1 MIFLNYFAAPNQ
13 IMVWGFSFIKK
24 CNQNILM
31 NIRKKSN
38 TEFIIIM
45 ASLMSLASLSIDA
58 LLPGLNEIGSAIGI
72 SDAKN
77 NQLLITMIFLGTGF
91 GQLISGPL
99 SDSLGRKPV
108 VYMGYSVFAM
118 ASLLCIFATSLEMM
132 VLGRIL
138 QGIGLSAPKTVSM
151 AMVRDRFVGDNMARI
166 MSFVTAIFILAP
178 VIAPSFGKLML
189 DSFGWQSI
197 FTSQV
202 IFGFLVVIWLWQRQP
217 ETLPEVNRKKMK
229 FSLFAD
235 GIKEFAKH
243 KQTVIFTFV
252 GGLTTAAF
260 MVYLSSSQQIFQ
272 VQYGLVEEFP
282 YIFAGIATVIG
293 LSTFLNG
300 ALVIRFG
307 MLKLASAFNLAL
319 TLISMA
325 YVFLY
330 YGEPNPSLSILLV
343 FFVIMIFCVGF
354 MFGNIN
360 ALAMQPI
367 GHIAGIGAAICGFLA
382 TIIAVPLATFIGRF
396 IEITAIPL
404 FIGFAVC
411 GGISL
416 LLIQYFKWS
425 NKRKAVEQE
434 SELQVEPLLVKSKNM
449 K

>member
-1 MIFLNYFAAPNQ
+1 MQ
-13 IMVWGFSFIKK
+13 IKK
-24 CNQNILM
+24 
-31 NIRKKSN
+31 KSD

-58 LLPGLNEIGSAIGI
+58 LLPGLNEIGNAIGI

-108 VYMGYSVFAM
+108 VYIGYTVFAF
-118 ASLLCIFATSLEMM
+118 ASLLCIYATSMEMM
-132 VLGRIL
+132 ILGRIL
-138 QGIGLSAPKTVSM
+138 QGVGLSAPKTISM

-178 VIAPSFGKLML
+178 IIAPSFGKVML

-202 IFGFLVVIWLWQRQP
+202 IFGLFVILWLWRRQP
-217 ETLPEVNRKKMK
+217 ETLLEEKRKKMK
-229 FSLFAD
+229 LSLFSE
-235 GIKEFAKH
+235 GIKEFVNH
-243 KQTVIFTFV
+243 KQTLVFTLVSGFV
-252 GGLTTAAF
+252 TAAF
-260 MVYLSSSQQIFQ
+260 MVYLSSSQHIFQ

-282 YIFAGIATVIG
+282 YIFAGIAIVIG
-293 LSTFLNG
+293 LATFLNG
-300 ALVIRFG
+300 TFVMRFG
-307 MLKLASAFNLAL
+307 MLKLASTFTLAL
-319 TLISMA
+319 TLISLA

-330 YGEPNPSLSILLV
+330 YGEPNPSLSIILV
-343 FFVIMIFCVGF
+343 FFVMMIFCVGF

-367 GHIAGIGAAICGFLA
+367 GHIAGIGAAIFGFVA

-396 IEITAIPL
+396 IEFTAIAL
-404 FIGFAVC
+404 FIGFAIC
-411 GGISL
+411 GALSL

-425 NKRKAVEQE
+425 NKRMAIEQE
-434 SELQVEPLLVKSKNM
+434 SKLQVQPLLVSDKSTK
-449 K
+449 

>member
-1 MIFLNYFAAPNQ
+1 MN
-13 IMVWGFSFIKK
+13 IKK
-24 CNQNILM
+24 
-31 NIRKKSN
+31 KSD

-58 LLPGLNEIGSAIGI
+58 LLPGLNEIANTIGI

-108 VYMGYSVFAM
+108 VYMGYSVFAL
-118 ASLLCIFATSLEMM
+118 ASLLCIYATSLEMM
-132 VLGRIL
+132 ILGRIL
-138 QGIGLSAPKTVSM
+138 QGVGLSAPKTISM

-178 VIAPSFGKLML
+178 IIAPSFGKLML

-197 FTSQV
+197 FTSQI
-202 IFGFLVVIWLWQRQP
+202 IFGLFVVTWVWRRQP
-217 ETLPEVNRKKMK
+217 ETLTEDKRKKMK
-229 FSLFAD
+229 LSLFSE
-235 GIKEFAKH
+235 GIKEFFKH

-252 GGLTTAAF
+252 SGFTTAAF
-260 MVYLSSSQQIFQ
+260 MVYLSSSQHIFQ

-282 YIFAGIATVIG
+282 YIFAGIAIVIG
-293 LSTFLNG
+293 LATFLNG
-300 ALVIRFG
+300 TFVIRFG

-319 TLISMA
+319 TLISLT

-343 FFVIMIFCVGF
+343 FFVMMIFCVGF

-367 GHIAGIGAAICGFLA
+367 GHIAGIGAAIFGFVA
-382 TIIAVPLATFIGRF
+382 TIIAVPLGTFIGRF
-396 IEITAIPL
+396 IELTAIAL

-411 GGISL
+411 GTLSL
-416 LLIQYFKWS
+416 FLIQYFKWS
-425 NKRKAVEQE
+425 NKRKAIDQE
-434 SELQVEPLLVKSKNM
+434 SKLQVEPLLVTDKSTK
-449 K
+449 

>member
-1 MIFLNYFAAPNQ
+1 
-13 IMVWGFSFIKK
+13 
-24 CNQNILM
+24 M
-31 NIRKKSN
+31 NIRKKSD

-58 LLPGLNEIGSAIGI
+58 LLPGLNEIADSIGI
-72 SDAKN
+72 SNAKN

-138 QGIGLSAPKTVSM
+138 QGIGLSAPKTISM
-151 AMVRDRFVGDNMARI
+151 AMVRDRFVGDYMARI
-166 MSFVTAIFILAP
+166 MSFVTVIFILAP
-178 VIAPSFGKLML
+178 IVAPSFGKLML
-189 DSFGWQSI
+189 DNFGWQSI

-202 IFGFLVVIWLWQRQP
+202 LFGLFVVIWLWQRQP
-217 ETLPEVNRKKMK
+217 ETLIEEKRKKMK
-229 FSLFAD
+229 LSLFTE
-235 GIKEFAKH
+235 GVKEFSKY
-243 KQTVIFTFV
+243 KQTIIFTLV
-252 GGLTTAAF
+252 SGLATAAF
-260 MVYLSSSQQIFQ
+260 MVYLSSSQHIFQ
-272 VQYGLVEEFP
+272 VQYGLVNEFP
-282 YIFAGIATVIG
+282 YIFAGIAIVVG

-300 ALVIRFG
+300 TFVIRFG
-307 MLKLASAFNLAL
+307 MLKLVSAFTLAL
-319 TLISMA
+319 TLISLT

-330 YGEPNPSLSILLV
+330 YGEPNPDLPILLI
-343 FFVIMIFCVGF
+343 FFVMMIFCVGF

-367 GHIAGIGAAICGFLA
+367 GHIAGIGAAIFGFVA
-382 TIIAVPLATFIGRF
+382 TIIAVPLATFIGRY
-396 IEITAIPL
+396 IELTAIAL

-411 GGISL
+411 GGLSL
-416 LLIQYFKWS
+416 LLIHYFKWS

-434 SELQVEPLLVKSKNM
+434 SKLQVQPLLVSDKITK
-449 K
+449 